1 MRVLIDTNIFISYLL
16 KRDQGSTIAKL
27 IEAGFEGKYTLL
39 MPHEVLRELF
49 KKLSEKK
56 YLANRITREDAQEFA
71 QLLTTIAEEIPAITG
86 EIPKT
91 SQDKEDDYLLAYALV
106 GRANYLVSGDEVLRK
121 IKNVENVK
129 IVRPSEFLL
138 MRTGK

>member
-56 YLANRITREDAQEFA
+56 YLANRII
-71 QLLTTIAEEIPAITG
+71 IASA
-86 EIPKT
+86 
-91 SQDKEDDYLLAYALV
+91 S
-106 GRANYLVSGDEVLRK
+106 RARWLCSLVLRDALTLLEGLAAGFAP
-121 IKNVENVK
+121 V
-129 IVRPSEFLL
+129 L
-138 MRTGK
+138 MRRHSLHPSRFCRSDYTAGG